1 MIFRIGAMID
11 EIFTSN
17 IPSINRSFSG
27 NAESAFRLID
37 NKIANRGIGIVQGPP
52 GTGKTTIYEEVI
64 RDRLINNKLDKKEIL
79 VYITPTNQ
87 LAYDM
92 IKKMTNVFR
101 ANGLNRSDIKR
112 YIRLYGSKFD
122 YGQYT
127 QLNKS
132 IDNDVRLVI
141 TTEYQRVFSRDRNY
155 HLLIDEASK
164 SPLHRPFLPLTD
176 NLTDSL
182 TDNIIASI
190 SVIGDPKQAIALN
203 EQYREEG
210 SRLLIMNILLR
221 GLLKMHNEFKEDVD
235 ITKLARDSSIIRGK
249 YYEFLDITMRLPE
262 PSEKPIS
269 MGYYDGK
276 LKSGRPSSVLNSLY
290 DSNIARQLEADLDK
304 FKDIVKVIEKALT
317 TCTPLIY
324 AEIDPFPTTDDVL
337 WHKKR
342 GELSLLFAIALAKIT
357 RKDTAIITPYT
368 DQKTQTKLL
377 YDSSYQR
384 FLAESVKIDIK
395 TAQQM
400 LGSEAANII
409 CVLGKEYW
417 GGKDMPTIYFQEPEL
432 LNVQLS
438 RHKYTLVI
446 IGNLKRL
453 RNSAAK
459 ADQELRSTRYK
470 EIIDTI
476 DTILNEECPYVKYP

>member
-1 MIFRIGAMID
+1 MIFRIGTMID
-11 EIFTSN
+11 EIFTRN
-17 IPSINRSFSG
+17 ISINRSFSG
-27 NAESAFRLID
+27 NAKSALGLID
-37 NKIANRGIGIVQGPP
+37 SKIADGGIGIVQGPP

-64 RDRLINNKLDKKEIL
+64 RDRLINNPLDKNEIL
-79 VYITPTNQ
+79 LYITPTNQ

-92 IKKMTNVFR
+92 IEKMTKVFR

-127 QLNKS
+127 QLNRS

-141 TTEYQRVFSRDRNY
+141 TTEYQRVFSRDRNH

-176 NLTDSL
+176 NLTDSI
-182 TDNIIASI
+182 TGNIIASI

-235 ITKLARDSSIIRGK
+235 ITKLARDSSIIHGK
-249 YYEFLDITMRLPE
+249 YYEFLDTTMRLPE

-324 AEIDPFPTTDDVL
+324 AEIDPFPTTDDIL

-384 FLAESVKIDIK
+384 FLANESVKIDIK

-438 RHKYTLVI
+438 RHKYTIVI

-476 DTILNEECPYVKYP
+476 DTILNKECPYVKYP